1 MADWAGR
8 HRTAFVAVLAVFVVA
23 CALLVAQSRSEMHP
37 AGPVDTSSG
46 PAHVGPEADLGDSGT
61 VLQVLEIPEIGVHT
75 GLMNL
80 GLTEQ
85 RELQVPPPRRA
96 DTAGWYRLSPTP
108 GDPGPSVIVGH
119 VDSEQGPAVFHRL
132 GTLERDDRVRVRRA
146 DGRVAVFAVDRVAT
160 YDKASFPTRRVYGPT
175 RDPQLRLITCG
186 GDYDADDGGWQANTV
201 VYARLLSL
209 TPQKDTHP

>member
-8 HRTAFVAVLAVFVVA
+8 HRTAFVAVLAVFALA
-23 CALLVAQSRSEMHP
+23 CALLVAQSRAEMHR
-37 AGPVDTSSG
+37 AGPVDTSSE
-46 PAHVGPEADLGDSGT
+46 PAHVGPEAGLGDSGT
-61 VLQVLEIPEIGVHT
+61 SPRVLEIPEIGVHT
-75 GLMNL
+75 DLMRL

-85 RELQVPPPRRA
+85 RELEVPPLRRA
-96 DTAGWYRLSPTP
+96 DIAGWYRLSPAP

-119 VDSEQGPAVFHRL
+119 VDSGEGPAVFHRL
-132 GTLERDDRVRVRRA
+132 GALERDDRVRVRRS

-160 YDKASFPTRRVYGPT
+160 YDKDTFPTRRVYGST

-186 GDYDADDGGWQANTV
+186 GDFDADNGGWQANTV

-209 TPQKDTHP
+209 SPKENRHS